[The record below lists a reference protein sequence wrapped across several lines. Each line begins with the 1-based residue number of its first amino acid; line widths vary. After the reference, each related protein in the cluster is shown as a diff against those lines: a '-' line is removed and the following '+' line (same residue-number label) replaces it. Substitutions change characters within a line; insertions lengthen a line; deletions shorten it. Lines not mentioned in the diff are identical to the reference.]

1 MKATLLKLIS
11 QKAGNC
17 LPPSSIYFQL
27 LQIVG
32 ATDENRKKYGKF
44 TINQWYDLLYNNKTA

>member
-32 ATDENRKKYGKF
+32 ATNENRKQYGKF
-44 TINQWYDLLYNNKTA
+44 TINQWNELLYNN